1 MSGRRVKKP
10 VAPKSVK
17 KTVAPKS
24 VRGVKKTVV
33 TSSVSG
39 LQKPI
44 NSLDLENFADVHDL
58 VVVEYDKLPL
68 FNSIEELFNDKVHVV
83 LFYSS
88 DYADVGHFVL
98 LSHIGTKPA
107 TEKEEKTYVLE
118 YFDPTG
124 LLPDEACEKL
134 NQSKKLKNRKYL
146 MEFCGRVGN
155 VDLDWNNMKLQGDT
169 MVCGKWCI
177 LRALSISTPFKDFVE
192 IFESSELVPDV
203 ICDRL
208 IRVKRSELSQ
218 L

>member
-1 MSGRRVKKP
+1 M
-10 VAPKSVK
+10 
-17 KTVAPKS
+17 
-24 VRGVKKTVV
+24 
-33 TSSVSG
+33 SVSG
-39 LQKPI
+39 LQRPI

-58 VVVEYDKLPL
+58 TVVEYDKLPS

-88 DYADVGHFVL
+88 DYTDVGHFVL
-98 LSHIGTKPA
+98 FSHLENNPDPPFF
-107 TEKEEKTYVLE
+107 E

-124 LLPDEACEKL
+124 LRPDVACKKL
-134 NQSKKLKNRKYL
+134 NKGKELKNRKYV
-146 MEFCGRVGN
+146 MEFCKRVGMETVVSN
-155 VDLDWNNMKLQGDT
+155 GRKLQGNT

-177 LRALSISTPFKDFVE
+177 LRALSISTPLSDFLE
-192 IFESSELVPDV
+192 IFKKTKLKPDV